1 MIGHMHPVEGIR
13 GQISHRLSNK
23 RILLG
28 ITGSIAAVQCFELA
42 RDLIRHGADV
52 EVVMSEEATKIVA
65 PYAMEFATGHLPIT
79 RIGGGVE
86 HVDLCG
92 ESEDRVDLLM
102 IAPCTANTISKMALG
117 IDDTPVT
124 TFATTAIG
132 TGIPVLVAP
141 AMHGSM
147 YRHPIV
153 QKNLQTLEDIGV
165 EVIGPRFMM
174 GKAKIASNG
183 ELVARALRALGPGDL
198 SGKRLLVIGGSS
210 EEPIDGMRIITNKGT
225 GETAVELASAA
236 FERGADVELWM
247 GRHQT
252 ELPDYLEIRRFLR
265 LRELEGMVENI
276 DHDLVMVPAA
286 LSDYAPEE
294 AEGKIPTS
302 EEELVLRLTPM
313 PKLLSR
319 LSRGDHRLVGFKA
332 ERGITEDQLSERAR
346 SRLKEYGL
354 DLIVANDLTKV
365 SRGKTEVMMISKSDD
380 VTRASGTKREVA
392 DSILDEVLKVLV

>member
-1 MIGHMHPVEGIR
+1 MHPVEGIR
-13 GQISHRLSNK
+13 GQMSNRLSGK

-52 EVVMSEEATKIVA
+52 EVVMSKEAAKLVT
-65 PYAMEFATGHLPIT
+65 PYAMEFATGNPPIT
-79 RIGGGVE
+79 DIGGRVE

-92 ESEDRVDLLM
+92 ESEDRVDLLL

-153 QKNLQTLEDIGV
+153 QKNVQALEEIGV
-165 EVIGPRFMM
+165 EVIGPRFSM
-174 GKAKIASNG
+174 GKARIASNR
-183 ELVARALRALGPGDL
+183 ELVARTLRALGRGDL
-198 SGKRLLVIGGSS
+198 SGKRLLIIGGSS
-210 EEPIDGMRIITNKGT
+210 EEPIDGMRVITNKGT

-247 GRHQT
+247 GRHQI
-252 ELPDYLEIRRFLR
+252 ELPDYLEIRRFVR
-265 LRELEGMVENI
+265 LRELEDMVGDI

-294 AEGKIPTS
+294 VEGKIPTS
-302 EEELVLRLTPM
+302 EEELVLRLMPL

-319 LSRGDHRLVGFKA
+319 LSEGDYRLVGFKA
-332 ERGITEDQLSERAR
+332 ERGITEGELRERAR
-346 SRLKEYGL
+346 SRLIEYGL
-354 DLIVANDLTKV
+354 DLIVANDLAMV
-365 SRGKTEVMMISKSDD
+365 NRGRTEVIIISKSGDEA
-380 VTRASGTKREVA
+380 RASGTKREVA
-392 DSILDEVLKVLV
+392 DRILDEVSKVFS

>member
-1 MIGHMHPVEGIR
+1 MHPVKGIR
-13 GQISHRLSNK
+13 GQMSHRLSNR

-52 EVVMSEEATKIVA
+52 EVVMSEEATKIVT
-65 PYAMEFATGHLPIT
+65 PCSMEFATGHPPIT
-79 RIGGGVE
+79 WIGGGVE

-92 ESEDRVDLLM
+92 ESDDRVDLM
-102 IAPCTANTISKMALG
+102 IIAPCTANTISKMALG

-124 TFATTAIG
+124 TFTTTAIG

-165 EVIGPRFMM
+165 EVIGPRFLM
-174 GKAKIASNG
+174 GKAKIASNS
-183 ELVARALRALGPGDL
+183 ELVARVLRALGPCDL

-210 EEPIDGMRIITNKGT
+210 EEPIDGMRVITNKGT

-236 FERGADVELWM
+236 FERGAEVELWM

-252 ELPDYLEIRRFLR
+252 KLPDYLKIRRYLR
-265 LRELEGMVENI
+265 LGELEGMTKDI
-276 DHDLVMVPAA
+276 DHDLVMLPAA

-294 AEGKIPTS
+294 VEGKIPTS
-302 EEELVLRLTPM
+302 EEELVLRLKPM
-313 PKLLSR
+313 PKILSR
-319 LSRGDHRLVGFKA
+319 LSQGNFRLVGFKA
-332 ERGITEDQLSERAR
+332 EQGTTEDQLRERAL

-354 DLIVANDLTKV
+354 DMIVANDLNMV
-365 SRGKTEVMMISKSDD
+365 GRGKTEVLIITKSGDESK
-380 VTRASGTKREVA
+380 ASGTKREVA
-392 DSILDEVLKVLV
+392 DSILDEVSKVLA